1 MSAPLANQIAAGE
14 VVERPAS
21 VVKELIENALDAKA
35 CRIEVEVVGDG
46 THSILVA
53 DDGDG
58 MGGEDALLAFRR
70 HATSK
75 VRQSEDLQ
83 ALTTLGFRGEALPS
97 IASVS
102 RTTLVTRPRTL
113 NVDDSDS
120 LIGTQV
126 MVVGG
131 KECGI
136 KETAA
141 PPGTAVE
148 VRDLFYNTPARLKFL
163 KSRRTE
169 LSRIADVVTNAALTF
184 PSVAFRLRNE
194 KRVLIDWAQT
204 DRAGRVRAIL
214 QKREAEGLFP
224 LPGARVPTDS
234 IQVEGF
240 ASVPSVT
247 RAGRSCQYVA
257 INGRYVRDRTVV
269 NAAYDVYRSLIP
281 VGRHPLLFLYLILDP
296 AEVDVNVH
304 PTKAEVRFQDTSQV
318 FSAVRR
324 ALGDGLIRASGVTGV
339 AGSTPP
345 SDGNADPLP
354 SSESATRAKVYALQ
368 SPADRIEPEAPG
380 VSRYRSAIVPNGQKI
395 GARRALG
402 RLRGPAK
409 EASLFGKPLSLLETR
424 TPKRLLSEVC
434 VIGQLHGTFILLEH
448 QMGLLVMDQHTAHER
463 VLFMRLMEKV
473 GSGQVERQ
481 VLLLPMNVEVSP
493 AEEALIS
500 DRLDD
505 LERLGLIVEPFGQGT
520 FVVREV
526 PALLDHVS
534 PAELVREIIEGLDDG
549 GGRGKNFS
557 DLTETLI
564 DRMACRGA
572 VKARHPLKKEE
583 IEHLVKEC
591 LELDLLFTCPH
602 GRPITLVLPKE
613 EVERRFLRR

>member
-35 CRIEVEVVGDG
+35 RRIEIEVVGDG

-102 RTTLVTRPRTL
+102 RTTLVTRPRTF

-194 KRVLIDWAQT
+194 KRVLIGLKQIERGACARFFKKEKLRDCFPYL
-204 DRAGRVRAIL
+204 GREFR
-214 QKREAEGLFP
+214 
-224 LPGARVPTDS
+224 
-234 IQVEGF
+234 
-240 ASVPSVT
+240 
-247 RAGRSCQYVA
+247 
-257 INGRYVRDRTVV
+257 
-269 NAAYDVYRSLIP
+269 
-281 VGRHPLLFLYLILDP
+281 LILF
-296 AEVDVNVH
+296 
-304 PTKAEVRFQDTSQV
+304 R
-318 FSAVRR
+318 
-324 ALGDGLIRASGVTGV
+324 
-339 AGSTPP
+339 
-345 SDGNADPLP
+345 
-354 SSESATRAKVYALQ
+354 
-368 SPADRIEPEAPG
+368 
-380 VSRYRSAIVPNGQKI
+380 
-395 GARRALG
+395 
-402 RLRGPAK
+402 
-409 EASLFGKPLSLLETR
+409 
-424 TPKRLLSEVC
+424 
-434 VIGQLHGTFILLEH
+434 
-448 QMGLLVMDQHTAHER
+448 
-463 VLFMRLMEKV
+463 
-473 GSGQVERQ
+473 
-481 VLLLPMNVEVSP
+481 
-493 AEEALIS
+493 
-500 DRLDD
+500 
-505 LERLGLIVEPFGQGT
+505 
-520 FVVREV
+520 
-526 PALLDHVS
+526 
-534 PAELVREIIEGLDDG
+534 
-549 GGRGKNFS
+549 
-557 DLTETLI
+557 
-564 DRMACRGA
+564 
-572 VKARHPLKKEE
+572 
-583 IEHLVKEC
+583 
-591 LELDLLFTCPH
+591 
-602 GRPITLVLPKE
+602 
-613 EVERRFLRR
+613 